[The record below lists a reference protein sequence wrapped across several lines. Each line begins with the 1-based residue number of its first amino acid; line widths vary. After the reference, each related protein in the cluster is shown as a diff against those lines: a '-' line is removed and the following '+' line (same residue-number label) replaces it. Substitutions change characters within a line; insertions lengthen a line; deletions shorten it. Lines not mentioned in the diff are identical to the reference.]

1 MPLSAGGRRGGNGQ
15 NDGVP
20 DLLLPP
26 PRTPDPADAPVLRWG
41 VLGPGEIAGDFVE
54 ALQRHT
60 GQRVVA
66 VGSRSAERAAS
77 FAARH
82 DVPRAHV
89 GYDALVDDPEVDV
102 VYVATPHSEHA
113 RNALLAIA
121 AGKHVLIEKP
131 VAVTAALA
139 RTIFDAAAAAGV
151 FAMEAMWTRFLPQT
165 DVVAQVLERGA
176 LGPLSLATADFAGG
190 GTSDPN
196 SRLLDPAQGGGALLD
211 LGVYVAWWSQLVL
224 GTPDRVTAR
233 GLLGPTGVDEQA
245 TLLLEA
251 GDAQGVATAGL
262 RGRTAWRAT
271 VVGAAARIEVTA
283 PFWAASGLTLV
294 GPDGGVRDRWD
305 DPFDRPYRHGL
316 CYEAAA
322 VARAIAEG
330 RTEHPDHPSASAIA
344 VLETLDAAR
353 HQIGYADPPGWTT

>member
-1 MPLSAGGRRGGNGQ
+1 MRNGQ
-15 NDGVP
+15 NCGVP
-20 DLLLPP
+20 DPTFP
-26 PRTPDPADAPVLRWG
+26 APRTPDPGDAPVLRWG
-41 VLGPGEIAGDFVE
+41 VLGPGGIAGDFVD
-54 ALQRHT
+54 ALRRHT

-66 VGSRSAERAAS
+66 VGSRTAERASA

-82 DVPRAHV
+82 DVPRVHV
-89 GYDALVDDPEVDV
+89 GYEALVADPEVDV
-102 VYVATPHSEHA
+102 VYIATPHSEHA

-139 RTIFDAAAAAGV
+139 RTVFDAAATAGV
-151 FAMEAMWTRFLPQT
+151 FVMEAMWTRFLPQT
-165 DVVAQVLERGA
+165 DVVAQVLERGG

-190 GTSDPN
+190 ASPDPAG
-196 SRLLDPAQGGGALLD
+196 RLLDPAQGGGALLD
-211 LGVYVAWWSQLVL
+211 LGVYVAWWSHFVL

-245 TLLLEA
+245 TLVLEV
-251 GDAQGVATAGL
+251 GGAQGIATAGL

-271 VVGAAARIEVTA
+271 AVGAAARIEVAA

-294 GPDGGVRDRWD
+294 GADGAVLDHWD
-305 DPFDRPYRHGL
+305 DPFDRPYRQGL

-322 VARAIAEG
+322 VARAVAEG
-330 RTEHPDHPSASAIA
+330 RTEHPDHPSARAIA

-353 HQIGYADPPGWTT
+353 HELGYADPPAWSA